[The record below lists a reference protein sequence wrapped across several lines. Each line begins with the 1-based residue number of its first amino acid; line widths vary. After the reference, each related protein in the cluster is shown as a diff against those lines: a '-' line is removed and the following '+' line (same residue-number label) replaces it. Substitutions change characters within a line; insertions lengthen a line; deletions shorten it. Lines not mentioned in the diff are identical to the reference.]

1 MTSAPV
7 SPMSLDVADPEEIGI
22 DPRRL
27 DILLRLAGLPVE
39 YGPLPSAQLA
49 VARNGRLAASRSWGA
64 ASPRYLLQSVGRSV
78 VAGAIWKLIG
88 EGRIDVSAT
97 VASVI
102 PEFGA
107 NGKQD
112 VTIEHVLAH
121 TAGFPFAPLGYPK
134 MADREL
140 RLAAFA
146 KWRLDWEPGSRLQWH
161 LTSAAWLLAELV
173 ERVGGKPLPEYL
185 RTEIAEPLGLD
196 LALGVAPE
204 EQKET
209 VAPMV
214 CTDGDGSEVDPWGPW
229 YLNNPDIVAAG
240 EPAHSVVSSAASLAL
255 YYQALL
261 HSPLWAPGTV
271 RDAVRAR
278 VTAVPA
284 GDPQYGGGT
293 TPTGVGLFVV
303 VAGEGPGLGM
313 PSVGSAET
321 FGNSGAPCQMGFCD
335 PVSGISFAW
344 LTNGYP
350 TSGYDRGPRTRA
362 LMTNLANL
370 AADLAADA

>member
-1 MTSAPV
+1 M
-7 SPMSLDVADPEEIGI
+7 
-22 DPRRL
+22 
-27 DILLRLAGLPVE
+27 
-39 YGPLPSAQLA
+39 
-49 VARNGRLAASRSWGA
+49 
-64 ASPRYLLQSVGRSV
+64 
-78 VAGAIWKLIG
+78 
-88 EGRIDVSAT
+88 SAT

-102 PEFGA
+102 PEFAA

-112 VTIEHVLAH
+112 VTIEQVLTH

-173 ERVGGKPLPEYL
+173 ERVSGKPLPEYL

-196 LALGVAPE
+196 FALGVSPE

-214 CTDGDGSEVDPWGPW
+214 CTDGDGSEVGSVGSLVPEQPRHRRGGRAGALGRVVGRFARLVLPGPPA
-229 YLNNPDIVAAG
+229 LAAVG
-240 EPAHSVVSSAASLAL
+240 AGHRARCR
-255 YYQALL
+255 
-261 HSPLWAPGTV
+261 PGAGD
-271 RDAVRAR
+271 RRAGRRPAVRR
-278 VTAVPA
+278 RDQA
-284 GDPQYGGGT
+284 GQASGCSSWSP
-293 TPTGVGLFVV
+293 VRNRAWGL
-303 VAGEGPGLGM
+303 